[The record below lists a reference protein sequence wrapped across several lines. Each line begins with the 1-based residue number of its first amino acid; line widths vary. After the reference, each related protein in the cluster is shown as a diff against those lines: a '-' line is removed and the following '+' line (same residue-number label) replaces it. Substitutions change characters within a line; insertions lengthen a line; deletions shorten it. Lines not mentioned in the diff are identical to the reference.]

1 MTMMHPIVR
10 KNPEWLTELRQ
21 LRTILEQPS
30 VSGSMIDA
38 TTNHSVPKSTL
49 YKRDMTRMFEMS
61 SPRAALEAPADL
73 NLSRNI
79 DLVMPSNKA
88 VVKTLPECDNTKV

>member
-1 MTMMHPIVR
+1 M
-10 KNPEWLTELRQ
+10 
-21 LRTILEQPS
+21 EQPS

-61 SPRAALEAPADL
+61 SPRAIETTSEMLLIP
-73 NLSRNI
+73 LSRNNE
-79 DLVMPSNKA
+79 LPSKE
-88 VVKTLPECDNTKV
+88 VKTLPESERK